1 MAMIS
6 SSRESL
12 SSSNDAK
19 QGVVAVFCGHMIDRE
34 GRSVA
39 RFPKTHEASVSD
51 RIKAWLRRNPV
62 RLAFSGAACGSDILF
77 LEAALEAG
85 VEIHLLLP
93 FAVEDFTRTSVAP
106 GGSDWIGRFQRILS
120 CAKTV
125 TIVNDEVA
133 DVEGSVFD
141 FANRMVAAKGVLE
154 ADALAMPVR
163 GLTVWNGLRGD
174 GGGGTADAVSCWLK
188 ARIPVDVIHPMNP
201 ANDGPARGEE
211 SIPAVPFPT
220 IHSALPNGA
229 RGEVAFLAHFHFAGY
244 HKFPEKLFPV
254 FQLAVLDPMASFLA
268 ASDHRP
274 TGRYGFGGD
283 YVIAFE
289 GVRPAL
295 EAASGIL
302 DAMMRSL
309 AESGSGIAPPS
320 VCLHVGPAQFMVNPV
335 LNQYCHEG
343 GVLLHAARVAR
354 QLDPGKLFCTEPFAA
369 LSSLEAVRHFRFVS
383 TGAAKVFVVLQS

>member
-1 MAMIS
+1 MTS
-6 SSRESL
+6 SSRETVSA
-12 SSSNDAK
+12 SNEAPR
-19 QGVVAVFCGHMIDRE
+19 GVVAVFCGHMIDRE
-34 GRSVA
+34 GRA
-39 RFPKTHEASVSD
+39 LPRFPQTLAVSVSE
-51 RIKAWLRRNPV
+51 RIKTWLRVNPV

-77 LEAALEAG
+77 LEAALEGG

-93 FAVEDFTRTSVAP
+93 FAVEDFIRTSVAP
-106 GGSDWIGRFQRILS
+106 GGSEWVGRFQGILS
-120 CAKTV
+120 SAKTI

-141 FANRMVAAKGVLE
+141 FANRMVAAKGVLK
-154 ADALAMPVR
+154 ADALGMPVR

-211 SIPAVPFPT
+211 SIPSVPFPT
-220 IHSALPNGA
+220 IHSALPSGA
-229 RGEVAFLAHFHFAGY
+229 RGEVAFLAHFHFAAY

-254 FQLAVLDPMASFLA
+254 FQRAVLDPMASFLA

-283 YVIAFE
+283 YVIAFD
-289 GVRPAL
+289 GVRSAL
-295 EAASGIL
+295 EAASGVL
-302 DAMMRSL
+302 DAIMRSL
-309 AESGSGIAPPS
+309 AESESGIAPPS
-320 VCLHVGPAQFMVNPV
+320 VCLHVGPAQFMVNPI

-354 QLDPGKLFCTEPFAA
+354 QLEPGQLFCTEPFAA

-383 TGAAKVFVVLQS
+383 TGSADKVFAVLQS